1 MDLKHMQDNDTYTA
15 EKKYNYVYNQVRVNG
30 EYYIGIHS
38 TDNMD
43 DNYNGSGTV
52 FKRKYKG
59 DPDSFTKTILCYRDT
74 RDQVASIEGFLV
86 TEETIKEPLC
96 LNDVP
101 GGDRGFSG
109 SKHNAETKA
118 KMSASQKG
126 KNHPNYDPTVRTIE
140 KPDATGDETKKFT
153 GTRQEMLAEFPEMN
167 GSGLSQLLLG
177 NIQTHKGWRLPGTA
191 LNPPATISAET
202 LEKLSGKN
210 NGRYD
215 HTVRTIENPHATGDE
230 TKEFTGTRQEMLAEF
245 PELTPAGLSQ
255 LLLGNIQTHKGW
267 KLK

>member
-96 LNDVP
+96 LNDIP

-109 SKHNAETKA
+109 GKRTAETKA
-118 KMSASQKG
+118 KIAESMKG
-126 KNHPNYDPTVRTIE
+126 KKCT
-140 KPDATGDETKKFT
+140 
-153 GTRQEMLAEFPEMN
+153 
-167 GSGLSQLLLG
+167 
-177 NIQTHKGWRLPGTA
+177 
-191 LNPPATISAET
+191 AET
-202 LEKLSGKN
+202 RAKLSAINTGKKHTAETRAKMSGKN
-210 NGRYD
+210 SPHYD
-215 HTVRTIENPHATGDE
+215 HTVRTIEKPHATGVE
-230 TKEFTGTRQEMLAEF
+230 TKEVTGTTQELLAAI
-245 PELTPAGLSQ
+245 PELTKSGLSQ
-255 LLLGNIQTHKGW
+255 LLSDKQQTHKGW
-267 KLK
+267 KLKNKSTRHSCDIHIF